1 MFQKE
6 FSAVCY
12 GESRV
17 TFEDGTAE
25 HDRDTFVRA
34 TLFAMIEQN
43 VMGTKT
49 QQVHARFKIHRSVLQ
64 TDFKYMAIVWSN
76 EQDLM
81 DYHEKEE
88 FEPFDNVELLN
99 PEKGN
104 TFNVKVEPYQRRM
117 VVFRQQQEGSVM
129 RGKPKIKIKTN
140 QEAILQKCIQEGK
153 VIKKGLD
160 NIYCKFLKYAE
171 GVIFVYLN
179 DSDDTILHELV
190 EFELKGIVICGQED
204 QRVVQFQLGPKQQKV
219 VLLRITQEDSSMKM
233 KEAKSEL
240 EKVEE
245 TKYE

>member
-1 MFQKE
+1 MN
-6 FSAVCY
+6 
-12 GESRV
+12 
-17 TFEDGTAE
+17 FEDRTSE
-25 HDRDTFVRA
+25 YDRDLFVRA

-43 VMGTKT
+43 VVGTKT
-49 QQVHARFKIHRSVLQ
+49 QQVHPRFTIHRTVLQ
-64 TDFKYMAIVWSN
+64 TEFKYMAIVWSN

-88 FEPFDNVELLN
+88 FEPFDNVELLH

-117 VVFRQQQEGSVM
+117 VVFRQQQEGAVM

-160 NIYCKFLKYAE
+160 NIYCKFLKYSE

-204 QRVVQFQLGPKQQKV
+204 QRIVQFQLGPKQQRV

-245 TKYE
+245 SKQGSGE